1 MKVWS
6 SLCVNFY
13 QKVRCKLEKPF
24 EARLKD
30 LKDRMREW
38 GIDTAL
44 VTDDDNVFYLTGYY
58 DYLHMEFG
66 RPTIFM

>member
-1 MKVWS
+1 MKN
-6 SLCVNFY
+6 L
-13 QKVRCKLEKPF
+13 F

-44 VTDDDNVFYLTGYY
+44 VTDDDNVFYLT
-58 DYLHMEFG
+58 
-66 RPTIFM
+66 